1 MSDPSGPAARMDEG
15 IWRRLAFAIVAA
27 AAVGFF
33 AANAHLI
40 YVAFQSQPDC
50 IPHSKPTSGD
60 AASAARSS
68 C

>member
-1 MSDPSGPAARMDEG
+1 MSDPSRPAAGTDAG
-15 IWRRLAFAIVAA
+15 TWRRLAFAIVAA

-33 AANAHLI
+33 GANAHLI

-50 IPHSKPTSGD
+50 IAHSKPTSGD